1 MHAAHFSSIAAN
13 LLALFLSVAWPVW
26 DYFATQSLKAHPSGT
41 ARLDYYR
48 QTAACLWIAAGIACW
63 TEGFDKLVTLHGLGV
78 RATWLHQ
85 HLWSRYLVATIVILI
100 VLVHVIV
107 PVVQVSVKYRN
118 RPFLEP
124 KQLESLRFFLPAL
137 TAERRWFAALSIT
150 AGFSEELLFRGFLL
164 RYLHTSP
171 LHFPFVWATLTSA
184 LIFGTHHLYQGR
196 QGFLST
202 AILGLVF
209 TAVLLVTGSL
219 WAGMV
224 YHAAIDLSILLY
236 WRPKP
241 VATVAA

>member
-1 MHAAHFSSIAAN
+1 MPAHLSSTAAN

-26 DYFATQSLKAHPSGT
+26 DYFATRSLKANPSGR
-41 ARLDYYR
+41 ARLAYYR
-48 QTAACLWIAAGIACW
+48 RTAVCLWIAAGIACW
-63 TEGFDKLVTLHGLGV
+63 IDGFNKLFTLHGLEI

-85 HLWSRYLVATIVILI
+85 HLWSLYLAATIVILFG
-100 VLVHVIV
+100 LVQVIV
-107 PVVQVSVKYRN
+107 PVVQVSIKYAK

-124 KQLESLRFFLPAL
+124 KQFEPLRFFLPAS
-137 TAERRWFAALSIT
+137 TVERRWFAGLSIT
-150 AGFSEELLFRGFLL
+150 AGFCEELLFRGFLL

-171 LHFPFVWATLTSA
+171 LHFPFFWAALTSA

-196 QGFLST
+196 KGFLST

-209 TAVLLVTGSL
+209 TAVLVVTGSL

-224 YHAAIDLSILLY
+224 YHMAIDLSILLY

-241 VATVAA
+241 AATMAA